1 MLCLLPPTLLAFA
14 PGLTPKPH
22 FARSL
27 VSQQGRAFAP
37 VRLDLHGTGIVPWI
51 DDGAIVPIAAA
62 ALAFFLSAA
71 VVSQVPKTAE
81 SPPPLPPPSPPPSP
95 PSPDPAL
102 AEARAAA
109 EKKAREAEAEAE
121 VEASAAEKNARELE
135 AARAE
140 ATKKAK
146 EAEAAEAAAEKA
158 REVEFVAAAAE
169 RKAREVEA
177 AAAAAERRELEAAKA
192 AAEIKAKGEAAPPP
206 APKEVVNPW
215 GSQLPPTWTDLTQVP
230 VRVPNQAAW
239 NSLGRA
245 KQLAI
250 LCRLSVVHLT
260 LISCGVPCM
269 LAGATGS
276 ATGLVAPL
284 VWVVTLSLWHL
295 SHNLINDVQDLRRG
309 LDRVQYAFRL
319 QYSSHPLAVMLAA
332 MHDAMHN
339 MHTRH
344 KSNAAKCS
352 ACDA

>member
-14 PGLTPKPH
+14 PGLTPKPL

-37 VRLDLHGTGIVPWI
+37 VRLDLHGTVVPWI
-51 DDGAIVPIAAA
+51 DDSAIVPIAAA

-71 VVSQVPKTAE
+71 VVSKAPKTDE
-81 SPPPLPPPSPPPSP
+81 SPPPLPPPSP

-102 AEARAAA
+102 AEAKAAA
-109 EKKAREAEAEAE
+109 EKKAREAAAS
-121 VEASAAEKNARELE
+121 ASAAENNARELE

-192 AAEIKAKGEAAPPP
+192 AAESKAKGEAAPPP

-269 LAGATGS
+269 LAGATGA

-284 VWVVTLSLWHL
+284 VWIVTLSLWHL

-332 MHDAMHN
+332 MHDAMRN
-339 MHTRH
+339 VHTQNQSRH
-344 KSNAAKCS
+344 S
-352 ACDA
+352 AQRVMLDVLTFT

>member
-14 PGLTPKPH
+14 PGLTPKPL

-37 VRLDLHGTGIVPWI
+37 VRLDLHGTVVPWI
-51 DDGAIVPIAAA
+51 DDSAIVPIAAA

-71 VVSQVPKTAE
+71 VVSKAPKTAE
-81 SPPPLPPPSPPPSP
+81 SPPPVPPPSP

-102 AEARAAA
+102 AEAKAAA
-109 EKKAREAEAEAE
+109 EKKAREAEVEAE

-146 EAEAAEAAAEKA
+146 EAEAAEAAAKKA

-192 AAEIKAKGEAAPPP
+192 AAESKAKGEAAPPP

-269 LAGATGS
+269 LAGATGA

-284 VWVVTLSLWHL
+284 VWIVTLSLWHL

-332 MHDAMHN
+332 MHDAMRN
-339 MHTRH
+339 VHTQNQSRH
-344 KSNAAKCS
+344 S
-352 ACDA
+352 AQRVMLDVLTFT

>member
-51 DDGAIVPIAAA
+51 DDSAVVPIAAA
-62 ALAFFLSAA
+62 ALAFLLSAA
-71 VVSQVPKTAE
+71 VVSKAPKTAE
-81 SPPPLPPPSPPPSP
+81 SPPPLPPPSPP
-95 PSPDPAL
+95 SPDPAL
-102 AEARAAA
+102 AEAKAAA
-109 EKKAREAEAEAE
+109 EKKAREAE

-177 AAAAAERRELEAAKA
+177 AAAAAERRELGAAKA

-319 QYSSHPLAVMLAA
+319 QYSSHPLAVMFAA
-332 MHDAMHN
+332 MHEAMHN
-339 MHTRH
+339 MHT
-344 KSNAAKCS
+344 KPMPPS
-352 ACDA
+352 AERVMLDVLTFT